1 YPGAGRGP
9 EPSHRLRS
17 RAPAGRAATTCGGR
31 AMGPSAH
38 GPVGQQRIERGVA
51 LVDAHLHVAAEHL
64 AARLEGAEQG
74 GGVQSGPAAAEIL
87 DAQSL
92 ERDLLGPAVEGER
105 LDDAIVGDVVE
116 AAVEGV
122 LLPVGPDVDEG
133 PGSPGASV
141 PVLDAG
147 GEL

>member
-1 YPGAGRGP
+1 
-9 EPSHRLRS
+9 
-17 RAPAGRAATTCGGR
+17 
-31 AMGPSAH
+31 
-38 GPVGQQRIERGVA
+38 
-51 LVDAHLHVAAEHL
+51 
-64 AARLEGAEQG
+64 
-74 GGVQSGPAAAEIL
+74 QSGPAAAEVL

-116 AAVEGV
+116 AAVEAV

-147 GEL
+147 GELRRAHPLRVELGVCVGAQELRRGGAEVAGDADQRDLGV